1 MIQILEDEFT
11 CPIYKVPIQNPV
23 ITPVGITY
31 EKQALEEW
39 LDVNGIEPQSK
50 EPLDKSKLIQ
60 NLALKGLVSKIY
72 KEVPK
77 LERALTEKDE
87 IIANL
92 TEEVIQLK
100 KALLSEKEKNQEN

>member
-1 MIQILEDEFT
+1 M
-11 CPIYKVPIQNPV
+11 PIQNPV

-31 EKQALEEW
+31 ERQALEEW
-39 LDVNGIEPQSK
+39 LDVNGVEPQSK
-50 EPLDKSKLIQ
+50 KPLDKNNLIQ
-60 NLALKGLVSKIY
+60 NLALKGLACKIY

-77 LERALTEKDE
+77 LERSLTEKDE

-92 TEEVIQLK
+92 TEEVTQLK